1 VRLTIGKASLATA
14 LRKGLA
20 VRVTGTPGT
29 RVQVVLRAR
38 SAAHGVKRGDALA
51 RRTVKLGASGSTL
64 AQVKFSASVRR
75 LLAGERKLSLDIRAT
90 ASGAAAAALPV
101 VLR

>member
-1 VRLTIGKASLATA
+1 
-14 LRKGLA
+14 
-20 VRVTGTPGT
+20 
-29 RVQVVLRAR
+29 
-38 SAAHGVKRGDALA
+38 
-51 RRTVKLGASGSTL
+51 
-64 AQVKFSASVRR
+64 VRR